1 MPDLKCL
8 GLATLP
14 DPDAYQTQGVFA
26 GMVTRLKAPRPGV
39 VARLRCGFGIV
50 VTRLLIFSL
59 LISNFS
65 EEIIY
70 KIAQIKKFKRTI
82 NLLHIQYFL
91 FLQHSVSIKK
101 FKFFFYDHIFQIFVY
116 TNSYNVE

>member
-1 MPDLKCL
+1 MLDLKRL
-8 GLATLP
+8 DLTTLS
-14 DPDAYQTQGVFA
+14 DPNAYQTQGVFA
-26 GMVTRLKAPRPGV
+26 GMVIRLKAPRPGM

-82 NLLHIQYFL
+82 NFLHIQYFL

-101 FKFFFYDHIFQIFVY
+101 FKSFLL
-116 TNSYNVE
+116 